1 MRIKTKLAIGAIL
14 PVGLFFLVATTVI
27 YTGHQVGRVEK
38 KVHIVNEIRQNAS
51 FLNQVT
57 HYYLLYHEERP
68 KAQLEQLQASLAALV
83 SRVQPEDRG
92 EDAIVNRLSQN
103 HDSVTLLLS
112 TLQSSWKGKRD
123 GVRPADALE
132 DRLTGQ
138 LLERIGEISSDAG
151 RLEQLADEKWAA
163 AQKRANLLVLF
174 LTGIFSALVLV
185 ISLTIM
191 LRTSTAIS
199 KLHEGTRIISE
210 GDLDYEIP
218 FSAHDELAQLSDAF
232 NKMARELKK
241 SYAAL
246 QQEVMVRTQAEQAI
260 EKYAVQLEVSNRE
273 LQDFA
278 FVASHDLQ
286 EPLRKIQAFG
296 DQLKSDHIGSLDAE
310 GLDYLD
316 RMQNAAVRMQALIQS
331 LLNYSRVTSKAQP
344 FSQIDLASMAR
355 EAVGDLEASIKE
367 TGGQVEI
374 GDLAGIDA
382 DPTQMRQLFQ
392 NLIGNALKFHRDV
405 KPVIRVYGETAE
417 NPGPKKNASRDGG
430 YRIFV
435 EDNGIGFDEK
445 YLDRIFT
452 PFQRLHGRGV
462 YAGTGIGLAI
472 CRKIVERHGGTITAK
487 SNAGKGS
494 TFIVTLPAKQP
505 KGGTG

>member
-1 MRIKTKLAIGAIL
+1 MRIRTKLTIGAIL
-14 PVGLFFLVATTVI
+14 PVGLFLLVAATVL

-38 KVHIVNEIRQNAS
+38 KVHVVNEIRQNAS
-51 FLNQVT
+51 SLNQVT

-68 KAQLEQLQASLAALV
+68 RAQLEQLQASLAALV
-83 SRVQPEDRG
+83 SRVEPDDRG
-92 EDAIVNRLSQN
+92 EEAIVSRLRQN

-112 TLQSSWKGKRD
+112 TLQGSWKGKKD
-123 GVRPADALE
+123 GLMPAGALE

-138 LLERIGEISSDAG
+138 LLERIGEISADAG

-174 LTGIFSALVLV
+174 LTGIFSALVLL

-191 LRTSTAIS
+191 WRTSTAIS
-199 KLHEGTRIISE
+199 KLQKGTRIIAE

-218 FSAHDELAQLSDAF
+218 FTAHDELSQLSEAF
-232 NKMARELKK
+232 NKMAAELKK

-246 QQEVMVRTQAEQAI
+246 QQEVLVRTQAEKAI
-260 EKYAVQLEVSNRE
+260 EKYAAKLEVSNRE

-296 DQLKSDHIGSLDAE
+296 DQLKSDHAGSLDAE

-316 RMQNAAVRMQALIQS
+316 RMQKAAVRMQALIQS
-331 LLNYSRVTSKAQP
+331 LLNYSRVTTKAQP
-344 FSQIDLASMAR
+344 FSQIDLAAVAR

-367 TGGQVEI
+367 TGGRVEI

-382 DPTQMRQLFQ
+382 DSTQMRQLFQ
-392 NLIGNALKFHRDV
+392 NLIGNALKFHGDDKPIV
-405 KPVIRVYGETAE
+405 KVYGETVQ
-417 NPGPKKNASRDGG
+417 NPGLKRITSRDGT

-452 PFQRLHGRGV
+452 PFQRLHGRGT
-462 YAGTGIGLAI
+462 YEGTGIGLAI

-487 SNAGKGS
+487 SIAGKGS

-505 KGGTG
+505 KGGTE